1 VTNSQASA
9 PYLASPRGGKRE
21 RLIAAARQMFHE
33 QGVEKTTLAEIAAA
47 AGVPAGNVFYYFKT
61 KDALVSAVLG
71 AYGAAQVTLDAMLG
85 EQPTPQARLKALIR
99 TWVDHRESLA
109 SHGCPIGSLASEL
122 GKRDD
127 NLHGEAAV
135 VLTGLIEYAAAQF
148 AAMGRDDARQLAVTL
163 VATYE
168 GIALLGNALQDPGLI
183 AAEGRRLEAWIDDLA
198 SETTGTAAS

>member
-9 PYLASPRGGKRE
+9 SSLASPRGGKRE
-21 RLIAAARQMFHE
+21 RLIAAARQTFHE

-61 KDALVSAVLG
+61 KDALVSAVIG
-71 AYGAAQVTLDAMLG
+71 AYGAAQVTLDAKLG
-85 EQPTPQARLKALIR
+85 EQQTPQARLKALIR

-127 NLHGEAAV
+127 GLHGEAAV

-183 AAEGRRLEAWIDDLA
+183 AAEGRRLEAWIDGLA
-198 SETTGTAAS
+198 GETAGAAAS

>member
-1 VTNSQASA
+1 VTNSQAPA
-9 PYLASPRGGKRE
+9 PSLASPRGGKRE

-61 KDALVSAVLG
+61 KDALVSAVIG

-85 EQPTPQARLKALIR
+85 EQQTPQARLKALIR

-198 SETTGTAAS
+198 SETARTAAS

>member
-1 VTNSQASA
+1 VTNSQVSA
-9 PYLASPRGGKRE
+9 PSLASPRGGKRE

-33 QGVEKTTLAEIAAA
+33 QGVEKTTLADIAAA

-61 KDALVSAVLG
+61 KDALVSAVIG

-85 EQPTPQARLKALIR
+85 EQQTPQARLKALIR

-148 AAMGRDDARQLAVTL
+148 TAMGRDDARQLAVTL

-198 SETTGTAAS
+198 SETTRTAAS

>member
-61 KDALVSAVLG
+61 NDALVSAVIG
-71 AYGAAQVTLDAMLG
+71 AYGAAQGTLDAMLG

>member
-9 PYLASPRGGKRE
+9 SSLASPRGGKRE

-47 AGVPAGNVFYYFKT
+47 ASVPAGNVFYYFKT
-61 KDALVSAVLG
+61 KDALVSAVIG
-71 AYGAAQVTLDAMLG
+71 AYGAAQVALDAMLG
-85 EQPTPQARLKALIR
+85 EQQTPQARLRALIR

-127 NLHGEAAV
+127 GLHSEAAV

-148 AAMGRDDARQLAVTL
+148 TAMGRDDARQLAVTL

-183 AAEGRRLEAWIDDLA
+183 AAEGRRLEAWIDGLA
-198 SETTGTAAS
+198 GETAGAAAS

>member
-9 PYLASPRGGKRE
+9 PSLASPRGGKRE

-85 EQPTPQARLKALIR
+85 EQQTPQARLRALIR

-198 SETTGTAAS
+198 SETTGGAAS